1 MMSLCKNIKAPKL
14 VHLSSGLF
22 ALLCILQ
29 GVVLCI
35 YLIKYVDDDNNKY
48 FHDDNYKYF
57 ATSFLFFILAASMEL
72 YLRFHKRLHAR
83 KQWFKKLGVW
93 DIKSSLWCVWLVYNI
108 GLTINIAVI
117 FYGVIE
123 GNHGKTC
130 REDNGN
136 ISLTFKN
143 VKMCRSRDN
152 ETFFKSGEIYDSGTN
167 ETFCWKAK
175 TKIPGLLKTDKFF
188 GPNIL
193 KITLCLTPVLM
204 LLLLKSAREPK
215 REEKEK
221 ETKERKQR
229 TPTEN
234 ETGIYYRYTTC
245 IKRVST

>member
-1 MMSLCKNIKAPKL
+1 MMSLCKNITAPKL

-35 YLIKYVDDDNNKY
+35 YLIKYVD
-48 FHDDNYKYF
+48 DDNYKYF

-123 GNHGKTC
+123 GNHGETFW
-130 REDNGN
+130 EDNGN

-152 ETFFKSGEIYDSGTN
+152 KTFLKSGEIYDSGTN
-167 ETFCWKAK
+167 ETFSCKAK
-175 TKIPGLLKTDKFF
+175 TKIPGLLKTDEFF

-204 LLLLKSAREPK
+204 LLLLKSAREPSAK
-215 REEKEK
+215 RKEK
-221 ETKERKQR
+221 KRKERKQR
-229 TPTEN
+229 TPRRSEN
-234 ETGIYYRYTTC
+234 ETGIHYRYTTR
-245 IKRVST
+245 IKRVSI